1 MVKSVVVEPVET
13 TVMKRLLVKVVST
26 SSTTAGVPEALEGP
40 LDGVTYANNTR
51 KLRNTV

>member
-26 SSTTAGVPEALEGP
+26 SSTTAGVPEASGVPEPVEGP
-40 LDGVTYANNTR
+40 LME
-51 KLRNTV
+51 